1 MGMTFTDEFGPVL
14 ARSAGLHKELAKAT
28 ANNAYLVHRN
38 VVLRI
43 RSSQFQG
50 NYKSLSERYLAWK
63 IKKNFSSNILTK
75 TGDLGNSMR
84 VWKYNDELFNVG
96 TNIVYARAMELGN
109 PKKNIPA
116 RPFFRPGFEDS
127 IPQMKDNWKEA
138 LRRTF
143 EK

>member
-1 MGMTFTDEFGPVL
+1 MTFTDTFGPVL
-14 ARSAGLHKELAKAT
+14 AKSANLHNELAKAT
-28 ANNAYLVHRN
+28 ANNAYLVQRN

-50 NYKSLSERYLAWK
+50 NYKSLSEAYLAYK
-63 IKKNFSSNILTK
+63 LKKGFSQNILTK
-75 TGDLGNSMR
+75 TGDLGRSFA
-84 VWKYNDELFNVG
+84 VTKQSEEVYQVG

-116 RPFFRPGFEDS
+116 RPYFRPGVEDS
-127 IPQMKDNWKEA
+127 IPQMKENWKEA

>member
-1 MGMTFTDEFGPVL
+1 MGLTFTDTFGPVL
-14 ARSAGLHKELAKAT
+14 AKSAGLHKELGKAT
-28 ANNAYLVHRN
+28 ANNAYLVQRN

-50 NYKSLSERYLAWK
+50 NYKSLSERYLAYK
-63 IKKNFSSNILTK
+63 LRKGFSQNILTK
-75 TGDLGNSMR
+75 TGDLGRSFA
-84 VWKYNDELFNVG
+84 VTKQSEEVYQVG

-116 RPFFRPGFEDS
+116 RPYFRPGVEDS
-127 IPQMKDNWKEA
+127 IPQMQANWKEA
-138 LRRTF
+138 LRATF